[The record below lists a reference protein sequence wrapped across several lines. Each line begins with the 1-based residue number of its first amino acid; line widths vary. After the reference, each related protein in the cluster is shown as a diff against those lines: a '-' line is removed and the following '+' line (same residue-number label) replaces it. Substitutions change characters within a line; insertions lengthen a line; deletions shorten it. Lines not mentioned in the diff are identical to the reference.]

1 MARCRVDTLEQQ
13 VERALQQYNDRETDI
28 RKNSFL
34 QSMKC
39 GSYHSH
45 RPTAIGSLTR
55 TRLTSMRSFSD
66 ISLTSLHYFIDL
78 VVFRYETPL
87 DFSNN
92 ALADTFIPSCPSQ
105 PKTGPSSTHFSPR
118 TSRPCFQSFTHLPKQ
133 MPSASTRTC
142 SGGARGCTSPR
153 RIWTRWRWISWMRV
167 RGGNW
172 TS

>member
-66 ISLTSLHYFIDL
+66 ISLTSLHHFIDL
-78 VVFRYETPL
+78 VVFRYELLWISPIMLLLT
-87 DFSNN
+87 
-92 ALADTFIPSCPSQ
+92 
-105 PKTGPSSTHFSPR
+105 PSSLRVPHSPKLDPLLR
-118 TSRPCFQSFTHLPKQ
+118 TSLQEPRGHVSSHLHTYRSRCHQRVLAPVQ
-133 MPSASTRTC
+133 EERGAVPLPAGYGQD
-142 SGGARGCTSPR
+142 GGGFLGC
-153 RIWTRWRWISWMRV
+153 V
-167 RGGNW
+167 
-172 TS
+172 